1 MNPAIRRISCAGL
14 GLMAIVLAVQA
25 PAQRPPGG
33 PGDDSGIEQLR
44 PQWRVGDQWVVE
56 TATLQIQNAAVGV
69 KPQRGQPI
77 QWQFTVVGQQQLQ
90 GRDCYQIEARPIGQS
105 QTPITQ
111 IWVDRRSLA
120 LCQLQTQAA
129 VGGQWKTVTESY
141 QFPNGQPAPVQ
152 GPLTALPIDLPLFLG
167 GGMKGSQEFTYE
179 VTAGPEGRKALG
191 DVGFAMSIQQDTDTA
206 PPQEVKSLL
215 GDEFT
220 KDLTTKPVVEVR
232 LKSALGQV
240 RQLWQ
245 AGSPWP
251 VYADNG
257 TTIARL
263 VKTTA
268 PQPNA
273 RPEVRQ

>member
-1 MNPAIRRISCAGL
+1 MRRINCAGF

-25 PAQRPPGG
+25 PAQRPPGRSG
-33 PGDDSGIEQLR
+33 EAAGIEQLR

-69 KPQRGQPI
+69 KPERGEPI
-77 QWQFTVVGQQQLQ
+77 QWQFTVTGIDKLQ
-90 GRDCYQIEARPIGQS
+90 GRDCYQIEARPLGQS
-105 QTPITQ
+105 ASPTTRM
-111 IWVDRRSLA
+111 WVDRQSLA
-120 LCQLQTQAA
+120 LCQLQSQAA
-129 VGGQWKTVTESY
+129 VGGQWKTITESY

-152 GPLTALPIDLPLFLG
+152 GPLSALPIDLPLFLS
-167 GGMKGSQEFTYE
+167 GGMKGSQQFSYE

-191 DVGFAMSIQQDTDTA
+191 DVGFAMNVQQETDTA
-206 PPQEVKSLL
+206 PPQEVKGLL

-220 KDLTTKPVVEVR
+220 KDLEAKPVVEVR
-232 LKSALGQV
+232 LKSAMGQV

-268 PQPNA
+268 A
-273 RPEVRQ
+273 RPNNRSEVRP